1 MKRLGSS
8 LHEEVEDLTF
18 FIPWNL
24 ESNMPRV
31 TVDTASVYLDN
42 PMDCLRDRTKKFS
55 VEFFLTFKKRC
66 GLRHKNI
73 VHEHRS

>member
-1 MKRLGSS
+1 MVLTIKEVKKELMKRLGSS

-55 VEFFLTFKKRC
+55 VEFF
-66 GLRHKNI
+66 
-73 VHEHRS
+73 S